1 LSLPPTSPGQKMK
14 MFSATLVMNYSGAHE
29 MPFNKIAIVAFILAI
44 PMTAFAGDLA
54 TAPVIEQRGGEVYA
68 VEGSVEAVRQSV
80 ISPQVAGRITLLT
93 VKAGDTVQKG
103 QLLVRID
110 AQAAAQQAN
119 ASQAQVESAQ
129 AQLNVATREFERQ
142 QQLFRKQ
149 YISQAAL
156 DQAEA
161 QFKAT
166 AAAVRGSVAQ
176 AGVASTQTGFYSI
189 VAPFSGTVAEVPS
202 ELGDMA
208 MPGKPLL
215 TVFDPSSMRVVA
227 NLPQSK
233 LGQLQAKSDVR
244 LEIPGLPEDQR
255 NIIAKGVTVLPTAD
269 PSTHTVSVRLG
280 LPATVTKALP
290 GMFARAYFPVQGD
303 ARSRLVIPV
312 KAVIQRTELEAV
324 YVVDKG
330 KALLRQVRLGKA
342 TGDTVEVLSGLAAG
356 ELVALDPVAASRLR

>member
-1 LSLPPTSPGQKMK
+1 MS
-14 MFSATLVMNYSGAHE
+14 
-29 MPFNKIAIVAFILAI
+29 FNKIAIVAFLSAL
-44 PMTAFAGDLA
+44 PMVAFAGDLA
-54 TAPVIEQRGGEVYA
+54 TAPVVEQRGGDVYVA
-68 VEGSVEAVRQSV
+68 EGSVEAVRQSV
-80 ISPQVAGRITLLT
+80 VSPQVAGRITQLT
-93 VKAGDTVQKG
+93 VKAGDIVQKG

-166 AAAVRGSVAQ
+166 SAAVRGSVAQ
-176 AGVASTQTGFYSI
+176 AGAASTQTSFFTI

-215 TVFDPSSMRVVA
+215 TVFDPATMRVVA

-233 LGQLQAKSDVR
+233 LTQLQAKSEVR
-244 LEIPGLPEDQR
+244 LDIPGLPEDQR
-255 NIIAKGVTVLPTAD
+255 SVVTKSVTVLPTAD
-269 PSTHTVSVRLG
+269 PLTHTVQVRLG

-290 GMFARAYFPVQGD
+290 GMFARAYFAVQGD
-303 ARSRLVIPV
+303 ARSRLVIPA

-330 KALLRQVRLGKA
+330 RALLRQVRLGKVM
-342 TGDTVEVLSGLAAG
+342 GDTVEVLSGLTTG
-356 ELVALDPVAASRLR
+356 EKVALDPVAAAQLH

>member
-1 LSLPPTSPGQKMK
+1 MSFK
-14 MFSATLVMNYSGAHE
+14 
-29 MPFNKIAIVAFILAI
+29 KIALVAFIAAL
-44 PMTAFAGDLA
+44 PMVAFAGDLA
-54 TAPVIEQRGGEVYA
+54 TAPVVEQRGGDVYVA
-68 VEGSVEAVRQSV
+68 EGSVEAVRQSV
-80 ISPQVAGRITLLT
+80 VSPQVAGRITQLS
-93 VKAGDTVQKG
+93 VKAGDMVQKG

-176 AGVASTQTGFYSI
+176 AGAASTQTSFFTI
-189 VAPFSGTVAEVPS
+189 VAPFSGMVAEVPS

-215 TVFDPSSMRVVA
+215 TVFDPSAMRVVA

-233 LGQLQAKSDVR
+233 LAQLQSKNEVR
-244 LEIPGLPEDQR
+244 LEISGLPEGQR
-255 NIIAKGVTVLPTAD
+255 SVVAKTTTVLPTAD
-269 PSTHTVSVRLG
+269 PSTHTVQVRLG

-290 GMFARAYFPVQGD
+290 GMFARAYFAMQGD
-303 ARSRLVIPV
+303 ARSRLVIPT

-330 KALLRQVRLGKA
+330 RALLRQVRLGKVM
-342 TGDTVEVLSGLAAG
+342 GDTVEVLSGLTAG
-356 ELVALDPVAASRLR
+356 ENVALDPVAAAQPH

>member
-1 LSLPPTSPGQKMK
+1 MS
-14 MFSATLVMNYSGAHE
+14 
-29 MPFNKIAIVAFILAI
+29 FNKIAIVACISALPMVGLA
-44 PMTAFAGDLA
+44 ADLA
-54 TAPVIEQRGGEVYA
+54 TAPVVEQRGGELYVA
-68 VEGSVEAVRQSV
+68 EASVEAVRQSV
-80 ISPQVAGRITLLT
+80 ISPQVAGRITQLT

-110 AQAAAQQAN
+110 AQAAAQLAN

-129 AQLNVATREFERQ
+129 AQLNVATKEFERQ

-166 AAAVRGSVAQ
+166 AASVRGSIAQ
-176 AGVASTQTGFYSI
+176 AGAASTQTGFYSI

-215 TVFDPSSMRVVA
+215 TVFDPTAMRVVT

-233 LGQLQAKSDVR
+233 LAQLQARSEVR
-244 LEIPGLPEDQR
+244 LDIPGLPEDQR
-255 NIIAKGVTVLPTAD
+255 SVVAKSVTVLPTAD
-269 PSTHTVSVRLG
+269 PSTHTVEVRLG
-280 LPATVTKALP
+280 LPASVTKALP
-290 GMFARAYFPVQGD
+290 GMFARAFFAVQGD
-303 ARSRLVIPV
+303 ARSRLVIPAR
-312 KAVIQRTELEAV
+312 AVIQRTELEAV

-330 KALLRQVRLGKA
+330 RALLRQVRLGKVM
-342 TGDTVEVLSGLAAG
+342 GDTIEVLSGLAAG
-356 ELVALDPVAASRLR
+356 EQVALDPVAAARLR

>member
-1 LSLPPTSPGQKMK
+1 ML
-14 MFSATLVMNYSGAHE
+14 SATLVMNHNGAHE
-29 MPFNKIAIVAFILAI
+29 MSFKKIAILAFLSAL
-44 PMTAFAGDLA
+44 PMVTFAGDLA
-54 TAPVIEQRGGEVYA
+54 TATVVEQRGGEVYVA
-68 VEGSVEAVRQSV
+68 EGSVEAVRQSV
-80 ISPQVAGRITLLT
+80 ISPQVAGRITQLT
-93 VKAGDTVQKG
+93 VKAGDIVQKG

-166 AAAVRGSVAQ
+166 SAAVRGSVAQ
-176 AGVASTQTGFYSI
+176 AGAASTQTSFFTI
-189 VAPFSGTVAEVPS
+189 VAPFSGMVAEVPS

-215 TVFDPSSMRVVA
+215 TVFDPTSMRIVA

-233 LGQLQAKSDVR
+233 LAQLQAKSEVR
-244 LEIPGLPEDQR
+244 LNIPGLPEDQR
-255 NIIAKGVTVLPTAD
+255 SSIAKSVTVLPTAD
-269 PSTHTVSVRLG
+269 PSTHTVQVRLG

-290 GMFARAYFPVQGD
+290 GMFARAYFSVQGE
-303 ARSRLVIPV
+303 ARSRLVIPA

-324 YVVDKG
+324 YVVVKG
-330 KALLRQVRLGKA
+330 RALLRQVRLGKV
-342 TGDTVEVLSGLAAG
+342 TGDTVEVLSGLTVS
-356 ELVALDPVAASRLR
+356 EKVALDPVAAAQLH

>member
-1 LSLPPTSPGQKMK
+1 MSFK
-14 MFSATLVMNYSGAHE
+14 
-29 MPFNKIAIVAFILAI
+29 KIAIVASLSAFS
-44 PMTAFAGDLA
+44 MVAFAGDLA
-54 TAPVIEQRGGEVYA
+54 TAPVVEQHGGDVYVA
-68 VEGSVEAVRQSV
+68 EGSVEAVRQSV
-80 ISPQVAGRITLLT
+80 ISPQVAGRITQLT
-93 VKAGDTVQKG
+93 VKAGDMVQKG

-166 AAAVRGSVAQ
+166 SAAVRGTLAQ
-176 AGVASTQTGFYSI
+176 AGAANTQTGFFTV
-189 VAPFSGTVAEVPS
+189 VAPFSGTVADVPS
-202 ELGDMA
+202 EVGDMA

-215 TVFDPSSMRVVA
+215 TVFDPTAMRVVA

-233 LGQLQAKSDVR
+233 LAQLQAKSEVR
-244 LEIPGLPEDQR
+244 LDIPGLPEDQR
-255 NIIAKGVTVLPTAD
+255 SVVAKSVTVLPTAD
-269 PSTHTVSVRLG
+269 PSTHTVQVRLG
-280 LPATVTKALP
+280 LPATVTKVLP
-290 GMFARAYFPVQGD
+290 GMFVRAYFAMQGD
-303 ARSRLVIPV
+303 ARSRLVIPA

-330 KALLRQVRLGKA
+330 RALLRQVRLGKA

-356 ELVALDPVAASRLR
+356 EQVALDPVAAARLR

>member
-1 LSLPPTSPGQKMK
+1 MSFRNLSALA
-14 MFSATLVMNYSGAHE
+14 FLSALSFEG
-29 MPFNKIAIVAFILAI
+29 LAI
-44 PMTAFAGDLA
+44 ELV
-54 TAPVIEQRGGEVYA
+54 TAPVVGQRGGELYVA
-68 VEGSVEAVRQSV
+68 EGSVEAVRQSV
-80 ISPQVAGRITLLT
+80 ISPQVAGRITQLT
-93 VKAGDTVQKG
+93 VKAGDMVQKG

-142 QQLFRKQ
+142 QQLFGKQ

-166 AAAVRGSVAQ
+166 AASVRGSVAQ
-176 AGVASTQTGFYSI
+176 AGAANTQTSFFAI
-189 VAPFSGTVAEVPS
+189 AAPFSGMVAEVPS

-215 TVFDPSSMRVVA
+215 TVFDPSAMRVVA

-233 LGQLQAKSDVR
+233 LAQLQAKSEVR
-244 LEIPGLPEDQR
+244 LHIPGLPESQR
-255 NIIAKGVTVLPTAD
+255 SIVAQSITVLPTAD
-269 PSTHTVSVRLG
+269 PSTHTVQVRLG

-290 GMFARAYFPVQGD
+290 GMFARAYFAMQGD
-303 ARSRLVIPV
+303 ARSRLVVPA

-330 KALLRQVRLGKA
+330 RALLRQIRLGKVM
-342 TGDTVEVLSGLAAG
+342 GDSVEVLSGLAAG
-356 ELVALDPVAASRLR
+356 ELVAVDPVAAAQLH